1 MVTAAGLPFQSATL
15 LPLQL
20 LLRRLSLRRL
30 LQVATLQLRLQAVI
44 VRLLHRKVRRVNE
57 SPRTIHFHHSLIQYL
72 ASDSRN
78 PVVSM
83 L

>member
-1 MVTAAGLPFQSATL
+1 LILA
-15 LPLQL
+15 LQ
-20 LLRRLSLRRL
+20 
-30 LQVATLQLRLQAVI
+30 
-44 VRLLHRKVRRVNE
+44 VRRVNE